1 MNTEDFMS
9 AIKATVISARVDPD
23 TGILIVEGHMT
34 TDIKLAVMALKDKLL
49 EFACG
54 DCGILDPELA
64 YDEHMIPYCTDHHF
78 RVGLLE
84 CNNCGERTKLTSMSD
99 CPVCVAVTVASE
111 SMAS

>member
-9 AIKATVISARVDPD
+9 AIKATVISARFDPD
-23 TGILIVEGHMT
+23 TRTLIVEGHVT
-34 TDIKLAVMALKDKLL
+34 RDIKLAVMALKDKLL

-64 YDEHMIPYCTDHHF
+64 YDEHMIPYCTEHHF
-78 RVGLLE
+78 RVGLIE
-84 CNNCGERTKLTSMSD
+84 CDYCGDRTKLTNMHD
-99 CPVCVAVTVASE
+99 CPVCVAVKIASE

>member
-9 AIKATVISARVDPD
+9 AIRATVISARVDPA
-23 TGILIVEGHMT
+23 TRTLIVEGHVT
-34 TDIKLAVMALKDKLL
+34 RDIKLAVMALKDKLL

-64 YDEHMIPYCTDHHF
+64 YDEHMIPYCTEHHF
-78 RVGLLE
+78 RVGLVE
-84 CNNCGERTKLTSMSD
+84 CDYCGDRTKLTNMHD
-99 CPVCVAVTVASE
+99 CPVCVAVKIASE